1 MTSHCSLFQILSRL
15 QWRMLALWIKIPA
28 KTVLAKTNAMLDLPH
43 VRKVPRTR
51 LFQREELQQRAGSVD
66 SNPGEVVV
74 ALCVTS
80 QRADSPHFPKTWRL
94 DISYLWFYLQVRF
107 FFSQIINVNINKD
120 KLNAFKIPVCLHVL
134 LILPQNIFDKT
145 KQARVHQD
153 NDPVCCFTEGQRDAI
168 DNHKETSC
176 YPE

>member
-1 MTSHCSLFQILSRL
+1 MTSHCSHFQILSRL

-80 QRADSPHFPKTWRL
+80 QRADSPRCQGWTSLICDFTYRSGFFFPKSSMSTSIKKNEMPLKFLFVFMYFWYCRK
-94 DISYLWFYLQVRF
+94 IYL
-107 FFSQIINVNINKD
+107 
-120 KLNAFKIPVCLHVL
+120 
-134 LILPQNIFDKT
+134 T
-145 KQARVHQD
+145 KQNKQESIKTMILFAVSRRV
-153 NDPVCCFTEGQRDAI
+153 
-168 DNHKETSC
+168 KEML
-176 YPE
+176 

>member
-1 MTSHCSLFQILSRL
+1 MTSHCSHFQILSRL

-80 QRADSPHFPKTWRL
+80 QRADSPHFPKTWKL

-107 FFSQIINVNINKD
+107 FFPKSSMSTSIKRNEMPLKFLFV
-120 KLNAFKIPVCLHVL
+120 FMYFWYCRKIYL
-134 LILPQNIFDKT
+134 T
-145 KQARVHQD
+145 KQNKQESIKTMILFAVSRRV
-153 NDPVCCFTEGQRDAI
+153 
-168 DNHKETSC
+168 KEML
-176 YPE
+176 

>member
-1 MTSHCSLFQILSRL
+1 MTSHCSHFQIFSRL
-15 QWRMLALWIKIPA
+15 QWRMLALWIIWKIPA

-51 LFQREELQQRAGSVD
+51 QFQREELQQRAGSVD

-107 FFSQIINVNINKD
+107 FFQIINVNINKE
-120 KLNAFKIPVCLHVL
+120 KWNGFKIPVCLHVL
-134 LILPQNIFDKT
+134 LILLPQNIFDKT

-153 NDPVCCFTEGQRDAI
+153 NDPVCCFTEV
-168 DNHKETSC
+168 KEML
-176 YPE
+176 